1 VRQAVNAVAGS
12 TLLGLAVAKAGS
24 AQLSPGPHRLVL
36 ATGYRPG
43 LPRAVAFTVGEV
55 VVTRLDREALL
66 GRPALLGHEA
76 RHAGQWACWL
86 GLPFL
91 PAYAL
96 AGAWSWLRTGDPW
109 SRNAFERR
117 AGLAAGGYREAPPRP
132 PLRRR
137 PRRTNSGPSPRG
149 PNPLALW

>member
-1 VRQAVNAVAGS
+1 MRQAVNAVLGG
-12 TLLGLAVAKAGS
+12 TLLGLAAAKAGS
-24 AQLSPGPHRLVL
+24 ARLAPGPNGLVL
-36 ATGYRPG
+36 ATGYRLG
-43 LPRAVAFTVGEV
+43 FPRAVAFTVGNV

-66 GRPALLGHEA
+66 ARPALLGHEA

-91 PAYAL
+91 PAYAV
-96 AGAWSWLRTGDPW
+96 ASAWSWLRAGDPW

-117 AGLAAGGYREAPPRP
+117 AGLVAGGYREAPIR

-137 PRRTNSGPSPRG
+137 RP
-149 PNPLALW
+149 